1 MLDFRENLAVQS
13 YCLRHLKDQGI
24 PAVCR
29 KLLETGLPRIGIG
42 NPADP
47 TAFADIIRQY
57 HDCGVTINDTFAS
70 FSADLDAI
78 RRAFECAQLL
88 GHTSLTA
95 DFRLMNG
102 IDKAFRHADALAA
115 EFGIRVA
122 IHNHGAT
129 HWLGSQTMLDF
140 VFANTS
146 ENIGL
151 CLDTAWAYDSHINP
165 VQACQRWPKRIV
177 GVHFKDFTYSADGSH
192 EDVVIGQGTIDLPAL
207 IQALRDIDFSGHAN
221 LEYEGEPEN
230 PIPAL
235 IAGRDAI
242 LKLA

>member
-13 YCLRHLKDQGI
+13 YCLRHFKDQGI

-102 IDKAFRHADALAA
+102 IDKA
-115 EFGIRVA
+115 
-122 IHNHGAT
+122 
-129 HWLGSQTMLDF
+129 
-140 VFANTS
+140 
-146 ENIGL
+146 
-151 CLDTAWAYDSHINP
+151 
-165 VQACQRWPKRIV
+165 CQRWPKRIV

-207 IQALRDIDFSGHAN
+207 MQALRDIDFSGHAN